1 MEIANIELQRHT
13 LLRALNIMILM
24 KAKNLVYNNTCH
36 ILGVDSYNDKKMIS
50 NLETKIFEKCEL
62 MTIKELQFLETL
74 YKKY

>member
-13 LLRALNIMILM
+13 LILM
-24 KAKNLVYNNTCH
+24 KAKNLVYNNTYH

-62 MTIKELQFLETL
+62 MAIKELQFLETL